1 MTSPTM
7 RRFTQALL
15 GRAIWRFGHLA
26 LIHAVA
32 WAMTTF
38 LVYASETAAYGQ
50 GRTPL
55 EILHQEFR
63 RRATRSDTDHTALLW
78 GLAVF
83 VGLVVVLMVI
93 AWLINYF
100 QQRRPYFSH
109 TLLFLELCCVH
120 RMRIKDILLLWKWT
134 SRDKIRPRSLIFV
147 DPGLWQSKLDHNLL
161 NVTAGSVAAQ
171 TTWNRLYTQLFGAF
185 VPQLGQKLLPAE
197 TAMAPATFCENQI
210 CPPDAS
216 VGGDRSSGT

>member
-15 GRAIWRFGHLA
+15 ARAIWRLGHVA
-26 LIHAVA
+26 LVQAVA
-32 WAMTTF
+32 WVITTF
-38 LVYASETAAYGQ
+38 LVYGSEAAAYGQ

-55 EILHQEFR
+55 EILHREFQ
-63 RRATRSDTDHTALLW
+63 RRATGSDTDHTALLW

-83 VGLVVVLMVI
+83 VGLVAVLMII
-93 AWLINYF
+93 AWVINYF

-185 VPQLGQKLLPAE
+185 VPQPSENFSPRE
-197 TAMAPATFCENQI
+197 TARGPTTSCEN
-210 CPPDAS
+210 
-216 VGGDRSSGT
+216 